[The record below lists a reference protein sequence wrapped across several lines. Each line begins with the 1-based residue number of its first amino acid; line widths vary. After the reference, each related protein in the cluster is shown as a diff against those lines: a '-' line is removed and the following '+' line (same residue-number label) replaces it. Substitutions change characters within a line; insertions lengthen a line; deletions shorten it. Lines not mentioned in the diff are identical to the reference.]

1 MKHLLVPV
9 DGSENA
15 CRAAAFAAS
24 IARKLGAKVTLIH
37 VYDAPTAAAMG
48 LAHQSKEHI
57 DRAMHEVSR
66 GSFERAKAEMGGF
79 EPSTHV
85 AIGHPDREIVAY
97 ARAEATDLIVMG
109 SRGMSVLQGV
119 LLGSVSD
126 RVVRQAPC
134 PVTIVH

>member
-1 MKHLLVPV
+1 MNHLLVPV

-24 IARKLGAKVTLIH
+24 LAQKLGAKLTLIH

-48 LAHQSKEHI
+48 LARQSREQI
-57 DRAMHEVSR
+57 DLAMTEVSR
-66 GSFERAKAEMGGF
+66 GSFERARNGMGGL
-79 EPSTHV
+79 EASTHV

-97 ARAEATDLIVMG
+97 ARAEGVDHIVMG
-109 SRGMSVLQGV
+109 SRGMSLLQGAM
-119 LLGSVSD
+119 LGSVSD
-126 RVVRQAPC
+126 RVLRQASC